1 MSEYRHFIA
10 YIYEYQNGDK
20 KKNTGFVKVNIRN
33 GICRI
38 QMKIQTDSGKN
49 GTYSI
54 YGFVHEGNWLYGIS
68 VGTAVLKKG
77 LCEGVMTVPEEV
89 FRQKG
94 YTFDRL
100 SGLWVQK
107 TEETGTPQQ
116 EYFLTIWDERS
127 VDWKQFVTELPEED
141 KQAGESKMQL
151 EGEADSAVN
160 SAEQPAGNMDFPGNV
175 TESMEA
181 AAGSKRNEG
190 IQSTDAADVEQKVAV
205 QEVAAQEVGT
215 VGETADS
222 QTRLDSRWA
231 QFRYHYPHTEPF
243 EDGEIFECLQ
253 IAPKDI
259 AFLGN
264 YERMFCSSPFVQ
276 QKYMKYHHLL
286 LGKHQDGRYIL
297 AVPGLNRNVQDRNL
311 AAMYG
316 FPEFKKTEEENGYW
330 YHFLS

>member
-33 GICRI
+33 GICRM

-54 YGFVHEGNWLYGIS
+54 YGFVHEGDWIYGIS

-141 KQAGESKMQL
+141 KLAGEPKM
-151 EGEADSAVN
+151 
-160 SAEQPAGNMDFPGNV
+160 
-175 TESMEA
+175 
-181 AAGSKRNEG
+181 
-190 IQSTDAADVEQKVAV
+190 
-205 QEVAAQEVGT
+205 
-215 VGETADS
+215 
-222 QTRLDSRWA
+222 
-231 QFRYHYPHTEPF
+231 
-243 EDGEIFECLQ
+243 
-253 IAPKDI
+253 
-259 AFLGN
+259 
-264 YERMFCSSPFVQ
+264 
-276 QKYMKYHHLL
+276 
-286 LGKHQDGRYIL
+286 
-297 AVPGLNRNVQDRNL
+297 
-311 AAMYG
+311 
-316 FPEFKKTEEENGYW
+316 
-330 YHFLS
+330 

>member
-20 KKNTGFVKVNIRN
+20 KKNAGFVKVNIRN

-49 GTYSI
+49 GTYRI
-54 YGFVHEGNWLYGIS
+54 CGFVHEGDWIYGIS

-77 LCEGVMTVPEEV
+77 LCEGVMTVSEEV
-89 FRQKG
+89 LRQKG

-100 SGLWVQK
+100 SGLWVQQ
-107 TEETGTPQQ
+107 TEETGMLQQ
-116 EYFLTIWDERS
+116 EYFLTIWDERN
-127 VDWKQFVTELPEED
+127 VDWKQFVTELPAEKEIPEQTGSD
-141 KQAGESKMQL
+141 VDSKENKRTQDT
-151 EGEADSAVN
+151 EAKDY
-160 SAEQPAGNMDFPGNV
+160 E
-175 TESMEA
+175 
-181 AAGSKRNEG
+181 K
-190 IQSTDAADVEQKVAV
+190 
-205 QEVAAQEVGT
+205 EVAAQEAEVD
-215 VGETADS
+215 VTAGNI
-222 QTRLDSRWA
+222 QMELDSRWV
-231 QFRYHYPHTEPF
+231 QFQYHYPHAEPF
-243 EDGEIFECLQ
+243 ADGEIFECLQ

-264 YERMFCSSPFVQ
+264 RERMFCSSPFVQ

-286 LGKHQDGRYIL
+286 LGKHQNGRYIL

-316 FPEFKKTEEENGYW
+316 FPEFKKTEEKNGYW

>member
-10 YIYEYQNGDK
+10 YIYEYQNGNK

-33 GICRI
+33 GICRM
-38 QMKIQTDSGKN
+38 QMKIQTDAGKN

-54 YGFVHEGNWLYGIS
+54 YGFVHEGDWIYGIS

-77 LCEGVMTVPEEV
+77 LCEGVMTVSEEV
-89 FRQKG
+89 LRQKG
-94 YTFDRL
+94 YTFDQL

-107 TEETGTPQQ
+107 AEGTGAPQQ

-127 VDWKQFVTELPEED
+127 VDWKQFVTELPEEEEPVED
-141 KQAGESKMQL
+141 SGTQS

-160 SAEQPAGNMDFPGNV
+160 STEQPAENMDFSGNV
-175 TESMEA
+175 TESMKSV
-181 AAGSKRNEG
+181 AGSKENEG
-190 IQSTDAADVEQKVAV
+190 IQSTDVSDVEQ
-205 QEVAAQEVGT
+205 EVSAQEAGT
-215 VGETADS
+215 VGTAADS

-231 QFRYHYPHTEPF
+231 QFQYHYPHAEPF
-243 EDGEIFECLQ
+243 EDGEILECLQ

-264 YERMFCSSPFVQ
+264 RERMFCSSPFVQ

-286 LGKHQDGRYIL
+286 LGKYQDGRYIL